1 MWSSNFV
8 VTYHPSSRVAMATAS
23 VDQTNQT
30 FQFKDE
36 DHTLGNALRWLL
48 AKNPEVEFV
57 GYTMPHP
64 SEPLMNLRIQTY
76 KRPAEQLLDEAL
88 AQLVEICDVM
98 DVKFAKAI
106 KKFQWQ

>member
-1 MWSSNFV
+1 MSDP
-8 VTYHPSSRVAMATAS
+8 TCA
-23 VDQTNQT
+23 T

-48 AKNPEVEFV
+48 AKNPSVEFV

-76 KRPAEQLLDEAL
+76 ERSAQEVLEQALDE
-88 AQLVEICDVM
+88 LVQICDHL
-98 DVKFAKAI
+98 DNRFVKAVRR
-106 KKFQWQ
+106 FQAV